1 MGETCDDG
9 NGILKDGCESDC
21 TSTPGG
27 GCKPPGPNDLWF
39 HFNWYSSVNV
49 KQPKY
54 SDQGQKGLFSWQPG
68 NKDGP
73 LPIVVGTPVANMGGA
88 VFMGNTVWVSSPN
101 ELTVAFGLWNLLDFA
116 SASFCMEG
124 ASGAAM
130 EEIQIDM
137 LDGPC
142 GANVVKVPWVWPFQN
157 QEVHRQVTEVD
168 ITDCVNPDS
177 WETITFRPGA
187 KMLLQD
193 LTVVIR
199 NPVVVPKP

>member
-9 NGILKDGCESDC
+9 NGTLKDGCEADC
-21 TSTPGG
+21 KPTPGG

-39 HFNWYSSVNV
+39 HLGWYSAVNV

-54 SDQGQKGLFSWQPG
+54 TDQGQKGLFSWQPG

-73 LPIVVGTPVANMGGA
+73 FPIIVGAPVANMGGA
-88 VFMGNTVWVSSPN
+88 LFQGNTVWVSNPN
-101 ELTVAFGLWNLLDFA
+101 ELTVAFGLWNLLDFS

-124 ASGAAM
+124 GSGAAM

-142 GANVVKVPWVWPFQN
+142 GTNVAKVPWVWPFQN
-157 QEVHRQVTEVD
+157 QEVYRQVTEVD

-177 WETITFRPGA
+177 WETITFRPDA

-199 NPVVVPKP
+199 DPVVAPKP